1 MDTVSDKIT
10 LALVGPRLR
19 ALSCAGAPWWELW
32 QTDKASSAVRDL
44 RTAHCARHLV
54 AGIPA
59 AQMTHH
65 FELAASR

>member
-1 MDTVSDKIT
+1 MGRQCW
-10 LALVGPRLR
+10 LVDMH
-19 ALSCAGAPWWELW
+19 WWELW

-44 RTAHCARHLV
+44 RTAHCERHLV

-59 AQMTHH
+59 AQVTHR